1 MDEKETG
8 RVKAF
13 SDGVFAVA
21 ITLLVLNI
29 QVPPHV
35 LLVDNEVLSIL
46 GNQWPIFLAFVTS
59 FATIGIMWLNHHR
72 IFTHIKRTDNTLLIL
87 NLLLLLVIVFIP
99 FPTALLAQYL
109 AQYAIHPNEHVAIA
123 VYNGTFLLMAVFFNL
138 IWRYAAY
145 NNRLLDKRADP
156 EAVRAISKQFRFG
169 PLLYMILFGL
179 GWINVPASIAMSCCW
194 QCFSPSQAERLAL
207 CLKSNLQL

>member
-8 RVKAF
+8 RTEAF

-29 QVPPHV
+29 QVPQHI
-35 LLVDNEVLSIL
+35 LLVDGEVLSIL
-46 GNQWPIFLAFVTS
+46 GGQWPMFLAFVTS

-109 AQYAIHPNEHVAIA
+109 AQYTAHPNEHVAVA
-123 VYNGTFLLMAVFFNL
+123 VYNGTFLLMAIFFNL

-145 NNRLLDKRADP
+145 NNRLLDKRANP
-156 EAVRAISKQFRFG
+156 EAVQAISKQFRFG
-169 PLLYMILFGL
+169 PLLYVILFGL
-179 GWINVPASIAMSCCW
+179 GWISVPASIAMSLL
-194 QCFSPSQAERLAL
+194 LAVFFAL
-207 CLKSNLQL
+207 PVRTSRPLPEV